1 MNICDKIIHIKS
13 LISLYKNDNNDLN
26 TYLSKI
32 IFIGNLFNIN
42 GIKIH
47 DMDTNQKRGII
58 IKYYCLITNHI
69 ITNSSIIKYLYDRLE
84 LKINSQDINY
94 IYTDS
99 NYITIFKNSYK
110 VEFYKEDDYGELL
123 NPIILN
129 KYEAYKLILHQK
141 SLLNIFDDIEL

>member
-13 LISLYKNDNNDLN
+13 LISLYKKDNNDLN

-47 DMDTNQKRGII
+47 DTDTDPKRGII
-58 IKYYCLITNHI
+58 IKYYCLMTNHV

-84 LKINSQDINY
+84 LKINSHDINY

-129 KYEAYKLILHQK
+129 KYEIYKLILHQK
-141 SLLNIFDDIEL
+141 SLLNIFDDIKL

>member
-1 MNICDKIIHIKS
+1 MNIFDKIIHI
-13 LISLYKNDNNDLN
+13 N
-26 TYLSKI
+26 TYSSKI
-32 IFIGNLFNIN
+32 IFIGSLFDIN

-47 DMDTNQKRGII
+47 DTGTNQIRGII
-58 IKYYCLITNHI
+58 IKYYCLITNHVI
-69 ITNSSIIKYLYDRLE
+69 KNTSIIKYLYNRLE

-129 KYEAYKLILHQK
+129 KYEVYKLILYQK
-141 SLLNIFDDIEL
+141 SLLNIFDDLEL